1 MKLLSL
7 FIIACAAFVGISP
20 AHAACHVDEQKNYL
34 DLHVD
39 EQDRLMLDFYYH
51 SLCQPGKVD
60 AKTVTLPLH
69 ASPQT
74 QALYY
79 FGLLNLHR
87 FEGVIIPAVPNLLEL
102 GKSSGID
109 WVVAEAK
116 LNRAIQLIES
126 DLLLEGELLLYEIV
140 PQARALGYTR
150 LLARTYRWLGNVKMQ
165 RSEIK
170 ASLNYYKMA
179 FALISEQ
186 GDDFQATMTLNNIA
200 TVYMQSQEWK
210 QANTYIKRALKLYKN
225 NQYSNSLFE
234 AILYAN
240 SSAIYFATGD
250 QDRATNYMRLA
261 LDRADKTGSSRI
273 KFSTLSNMSQLY
285 SSVGRPKEAL
295 LMAQRCQALS
305 NQSPDSL
312 VMLATCFDAFSAA
325 YIAQNDYS
333 TAIEYS
339 IKTLNILR
347 QSESKETTWEIDI
360 LTGLAF
366 AHENLE
372 QYQQAL
378 DYLKQSDALK
388 QEFYRQTYNEE
399 IISEKSTLER
409 QLNQREVELLEAQN
423 ALQASVLKEQ
433 RSKEFLYATLLII
446 ITYFVIRTLLRLKRS
461 NLALKTENNTDPLTG
476 AYNRRYL
483 ENLLPQAD
491 ALHKD
496 GHFLLSVLDIDHFKS
511 FNDKYG
517 HEVGD
522 SVLQQTVELLKQQI
536 RTQDTLV
543 RWGGEEFILLTPLHH
558 LKATDIL
565 ERLRKTVETHDFR
578 HEELLLNV
586 TISIGA
592 KICSA
597 SDLSQHWQEVFSQ
610 ADTALYQVKKSGRNN
625 YKLAS

>member
-1 MKLLSL
+1 M
-7 FIIACAAFVGISP
+7 
-20 AHAACHVDEQKNYL
+20 DEQKNYL

-87 FEGVIIPAVPNLLEL
+87 FEGVIIPTVPNLLEL

-109 WVVAEAK
+109 WIVAEAK

-126 DLLLEGELLLYEIV
+126 DLLLEGELLLYEIA

-170 ASLNYYKMA
+170 SSLNYYKMA

-250 QDRATNYMRLA
+250 QDKATNYMRLA
-261 LDRADKTGSSRI
+261 IDRADKTGSSRI

-305 NQSPDSL
+305 RQSPDSL
-312 VMLATCFDAFSAA
+312 VMLATCFDAFSSA
-325 YIAQNDYS
+325 YIAKKEYS
-333 TAIEYS
+333 TAIDYS
-339 IKTLNILR
+339 LKTLTILE
-347 QSESKETTWEIDI
+347 QSESQETTWEIDI
-360 LTGLAF
+360 LSRLALS
-366 AHENLE
+366 HEQLE

-388 QEFYRQTYNEE
+388 QQFYRQTYNEE

-423 ALQASVLKEQ
+423 ALQASTLKEQ
-433 RSKEFLYATLLII
+433 RSKEILYATLMII
-446 ITYFVIRTLLRLKRS
+446 LTYFVIRALLHLRRS

-483 ENLLPQAD
+483 ENLLPQIETS
-491 ALHKD
+491 HKD
-496 GHFLLSVLDIDHFKS
+496 GHFLLSVVDIDHFKS
-511 FNDKYG
+511 FNDQYG
-517 HEVGD
+517 HDVGD
-522 SVLQQTVELLKQQI
+522 SVLQQTVQRLKQQI

-543 RWGGEEFILLTPLHH
+543 RWGGEEFIVLIPLHNH
-558 LKATDIL
+558 EAVDIL
-565 ERLRKTVETHDFR
+565 ERLRESVESHVFH
-578 HEELLLNV
+578 HEEHRLNV

-592 KICSA
+592 TICSG
-597 SDLSQHWQEVFSQ
+597 SDLTHQWQATFSQ
-610 ADTALYQVKKSGRNN
+610 ADAALYQVKKSGRND
-625 YKLAS
+625 YKLA